1 MVSTMAKP
9 KFELAHIIGRFGK
22 HFAQRYKPN
31 AYILRTLNAITLCR
45 TPALGGHAYAC
56 DACGGILSG
65 YNSCRNRHCPKCQGL
80 KQALW
85 VDELI
90 QSTLPVKHYHIV
102 FTLPHELND
111 ICLLNSAAFY
121 NRLFS
126 CAWDAIRT
134 SGYIHFGVETGAV
147 CVLHTWGQDLCLH
160 PHLHCIVPAAGLSLS
175 HHWKH
180 IGNGGKFLLPVTQL
194 SVDFRSHFMKNLKK
208 WLQEGK
214 LLEKYQSVIDK
225 AWGKPWNV
233 NAGPSMASPEHVIR
247 YLGNY
252 TLRVAITNSRIL
264 DISGTKVTFLH
275 KDYANHAKVLPIVI
289 EGVEFLRRFCMHIL
303 PKRFVKIRRFGVY
316 SSRYKA
322 VTKKLKPKT
331 IDTLLRDKES
341 WLERLT
347 RVTGFDVTLCPI
359 CKTGKLHRI
368 AELPK
373 IRSPT
378 NFYATVLNIG

>member
-1 MVSTMAKP
+1 MTKP

-22 HFAQRYKPN
+22 QLVQRYKPN
-31 AYILRTLNAITLCR
+31 AYILRNLNAITLCR
-45 TPALGGHAYAC
+45 TPALGGHSYAC
-56 DACGGILSG
+56 DACGVIQSG
-65 YNSCRNRHCPKCQGL
+65 YNSCRNRHCPKCQNA

-90 QSTLPVKHYHIV
+90 QSTLPVKHFHIV

-111 ICLLNSAAFY
+111 ICLIDSVAFY

-126 CAWDAIRT
+126 CAWDTIRT
-134 SGYIHFGVETGAV
+134 SGYAHFGVETGAV

-175 HHWKH
+175 DHWKH
-180 IGNGGKFLLPVTQL
+180 IGNNGKFLFPVLKL
-194 SVDFRSHFMKNLKK
+194 SADFRSHFMKILKK
-208 WLQEGK
+208 WLIDRN
-214 LLEKYQSVIDK
+214 LLEKYQPVIDK

-233 NAGPSMASPEHVIR
+233 HAEPSMATPEHVIR

-252 TLRVAITNSRIL
+252 TLRVAIANSRIL
-264 DISGTKVTFLH
+264 DISDTKVTFLH
-275 KDYANHAKVLPIVI
+275 KDYVNNAKVAPITL

-322 VTKKLKPKT
+322 ITQKLKPKT
-331 IDTLLRDKES
+331 IDSLLRDNES
-341 WLERLT
+341 MTERLT
-347 RVTGFDVTLCPI
+347 RVTGFDVSLCPV
-359 CKTGKLHRI
+359 CKSGKLHRI

-378 NFYATVLNIG
+378 SFYDSVFNIA

>member
-1 MVSTMAKP
+1 MDSAMTKP
-9 KFELAHIIGRFGK
+9 KFELAHIIVRFGK
-22 HFAQRYKPN
+22 HFVQRYKPN
-31 AYILRTLNAITLCR
+31 AYILRILNAITQCR
-45 TPALGGHAYAC
+45 TAELGGHAYAC
-56 DACGGILSG
+56 DCCGTIHKG
-65 YNSCRNRHCPKCQGL
+65 YNSCRNRHCPKCQSS

-90 QSTLPVKHYHIV
+90 HSTLPVKHYHII

-111 ICLLNSAAFY
+111 ICLVDSVTFY

-126 CAWDAIRT
+126 CAWDTLRAA
-134 SGYIHFGVETGAV
+134 GYAEFGVETGAV

-160 PHLHCIVPAAGLSLS
+160 PHLHCIVPAAGLSLAGN
-175 HHWKH
+175 WKH
-180 IGNGGKFLLPVTQL
+180 IGNDGKFLFPVLKL
-194 SVDFRSHFMKNLKK
+194 SADFRSHFMKNLKK
-208 WLQEGK
+208 WLAERN
-214 LLEKYQSVIDK
+214 LLEKYQPFIDN

-233 NAGPSMASPEHVIR
+233 NSEPSLAGPEHVIR

-264 DISGTKVTFLH
+264 DISDTKVTFLH
-275 KDYANHAKVLPIVI
+275 KDYANNAKVLPIALD
-289 EGVEFLRRFCMHIL
+289 GVEFLRRFCQHIL

-322 VTKKLKPKT
+322 ISQKLKPKT
-331 IDTLLRDKES
+331 IESVIREKETY
-341 WLERLT
+341 LQRLI
-347 RVTGFDVTLCPI
+347 RVIGCDFTVCPV
-359 CKTGKLHRI
+359 CKQGKLIKI

-378 NFYATVLNIG
+378 NFYSSVLNMY

>member
-9 KFELAHIIGRFGK
+9 KFELAHIIRRFGK
-22 HFAQRYKPN
+22 QLVQRYNPN

-175 HHWKH
+175 DHWKH

-233 NAGPSMASPEHVIR
+233 NAGPSMASSEHVIR

>member
-1 MVSTMAKP
+1 MAMP
-9 KFELAHIIGRFGK
+9 TFELAHIIGRFGK
-22 HFAQRYKPN
+22 HFVQRYNPN

-45 TPALGGHAYAC
+45 TPALGGHSYAC
-56 DACGGILSG
+56 DGCGVILSG

-90 QSTLPVKHYHIV
+90 ESTLPVKHYHIV

-111 ICLLNSAAFY
+111 ICLIDSAAFY

-126 CAWDAIRT
+126 CAWDTIRT
-134 SGYIHFGVETGAV
+134 SGYTHFGVETGAI

-180 IGNGGKFLLPVTQL
+180 VGKDGKFLFPVTQL

-208 WLQEGK
+208 WLQERK
-214 LLEKYQSVIDK
+214 LLGKYQSVIDN

-233 NAGPSMASPEHVIR
+233 HTEPSMASGEHVIR
-247 YLGNY
+247 YLSNY

-264 DISGTKVTFLH
+264 DISDTMVTFLH
-275 KDYANHAKVLPIVI
+275 KDYANHAKVLPIAMD
-289 EGVEFLRRFCMHIL
+289 GVEFLRRFCMHIL

-322 VTKKLKPKT
+322 ITQKLKPKT
-331 IDTLLRDKES
+331 IDTLLLNKES
-341 WLERLT
+341 RMERLI
-347 RVTGFDVTLCPI
+347 RVTGFDVTLCPL
-359 CKTGKLHRI
+359 CKSGKLHSI

-378 NFYATVLNIG
+378 SFYATVLNIY

>member
-1 MVSTMAKP
+1 MLMPKP

-22 HFAQRYKPN
+22 LFVQRYKPN
-31 AYILRTLNAITLCR
+31 AYILRTLNVITLCR
-45 TPALGGHAYAC
+45 TPSLGGHSYAC
-56 DACGGILSG
+56 DGCGVMLSG
-65 YNSCRNRHCPKCQGL
+65 YNSCRNRHCPKCQGA

-111 ICLLNSAAFY
+111 ICLIDSAAFY

-126 CAWDAIRT
+126 CAWDTIRT
-134 SGYIHFGVETGAV
+134 SGYAHFGVETGAV

-175 HHWKH
+175 DHWKH
-180 IGNGGKFLLPVTQL
+180 FAKSGKYIFPVLKL
-194 SVDFRSHFMKNLKK
+194 SADFRSHFMKNLKK
-208 WLQEGK
+208 WLIERN
-214 LLEKYQSVIDK
+214 LLEKYLPVIDK

-233 NAGPSMASPEHVIR
+233 HAEPSMATPQHVIR

-252 TLRVAITNSRIL
+252 TLRVAIANSRIL
-264 DISGTKVTFLH
+264 DVSDTKVTFLH
-275 KDYANHAKVLPIVI
+275 KDYVNHAKVVPIAL

-322 VTKKLKPKT
+322 MVCKLKPKT
-331 IDTLLRDKES
+331 IDSLLRDNES
-341 WLERLT
+341 MLDRLT
-347 RVTGFDVTLCPI
+347 RVTGLDVSLCPV
-359 CKTGKLHRI
+359 CKAGKLHRI

-378 NFYATVLNIG
+378 GFYDSVFNIV